1 MAKKR
6 TLTPDEQRRLRD
18 QLQAATLAALMDS
31 RRWEPGDLAFQGG
44 TCLRL
49 AHGSP
54 RFSED
59 LDFMVRGGLSL
70 NGLGKGILEQL
81 RGVRGFPADMAVSV
95 SPAKDDRNPHAFMVS
110 LGGEGV
116 IGSAKVKVE
125 LWQTPQDVL
134 AGLHLLVRSVASPQ
148 GHGAVV
154 PVLSLPELMADK
166 VFALGARDRVKPRDV
181 FDLWWLR
188 QNHPQVQLEPPA
200 LIARLRI
207 YPDGHKSAGD
217 RAAAWRASA
226 QERLDVLRAP
236 QTVGIVAEDLRRWVP
251 SSLPMGDATATAM
264 LQVAT
269 EGLERGMAILGEGVS
284 ADGGRRVEGR
294 AQP

>member
-116 IGSAKVKVE
+116 IGSARVKVE

-154 PVLSLPELMADK
+154 PVLALPELMADK

-207 YPDGHKSAGD
+207 YPDGHQSAAD
-217 RAAAWRASA
+217 RAAAWTASA

-236 QTVGIVAEDLRRWVP
+236 ETVGFVAEDLRRWVP
-251 SSLPMGDATATAM
+251 SSLPMDDAAAAVM
-264 LQVAT
+264 LQVAA
-269 EGLERGMAILGEGVS
+269 EGLERGMAILGEVVPS
-284 ADGGRRVEGR
+284 DGARRVEGR